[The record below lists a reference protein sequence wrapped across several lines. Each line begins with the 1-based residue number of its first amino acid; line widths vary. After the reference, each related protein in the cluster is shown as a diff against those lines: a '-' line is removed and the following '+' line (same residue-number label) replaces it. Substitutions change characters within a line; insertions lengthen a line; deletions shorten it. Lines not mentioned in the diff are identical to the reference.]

1 MKQKNHDNI
10 SMQYCYTVS
19 AFLIYNVTY
28 TESNFDIYVLSVYH
42 HTHQGMEN
50 LVFDGVQQ
58 LLVFVD
64 ARLDA
69 VGADAD
75 VARNWP
81 ATTLY
86 VVKRLL
92 TLNFKI
98 KIINRILIFIC
109 NALGN
114 N

>member
-1 MKQKNHDNI
+1 MLHKIIQSPI
-10 SMQYCYTVS
+10 
-19 AFLIYNVTY
+19 L
-28 TESNFDIYVLSVYH
+28 FDIYVSSVYH
-42 HTHQGMEN
+42 HTHQGMQD

-69 VGADAD
+69 VGADTD

-86 VVKRLL
+86 VDRG
-92 TLNFKI
+92 
-98 KIINRILIFIC
+98 C
-109 NALGN
+109 
-114 N
+114 